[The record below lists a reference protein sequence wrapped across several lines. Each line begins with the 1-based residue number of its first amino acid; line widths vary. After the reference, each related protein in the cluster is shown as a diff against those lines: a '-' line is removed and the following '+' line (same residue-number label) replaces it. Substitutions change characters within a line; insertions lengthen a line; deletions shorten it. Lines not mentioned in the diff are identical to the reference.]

1 MSNIRKKIAACLAV
15 VLVFSVTGCENL
27 NKTVQNDGKQ
37 IEVTK
42 HIEVESVPEYAGEP
56 YVTIHDNKPD
66 FTEAELD
73 EDVFKSYSELDAKG
87 RCGVAEA
94 MIGKELMIM

>member
-27 NKTVQNDGKQ
+27 NKTVQNNGKQ

-42 HIEVESVPEYAGEP
+42 QI
-56 YVTIHDNKPD
+56 
-66 FTEAELD
+66 
-73 EDVFKSYSELDAKG
+73 G
-87 RCGVAEA
+87 RASCRERV
-94 MIGKELMIM
+94 

>member
-42 HIEVESVPEYAGEP
+42 HMEVESVPEYAGEP
-56 YVTIHDNKPD
+56 YVTIHDNNLMKMCLSP
-66 FTEAELD
+66 TVNWMQKA
-73 EDVFKSYSELDAKG
+73 DVAWRK
-87 RCGVAEA
+87 R
-94 MIGKELMIM
+94 

>member
-42 HIEVESVPEYAGEP
+42 HIELSQYRNMRENPMSRFMITNRILRRQNLMKMCLSPTA
-56 YVTIHDNKPD
+56 NWMQK
-66 FTEAELD
+66 A
-73 EDVFKSYSELDAKG
+73 DV
-87 RCGVAEA
+87 GVAEA
-94 MIGKELMIM
+94 

>member
-15 VLVFSVTGCENL
+15 LLLFSVTSCENL
-27 NKTVQNDGKQ
+27 NKAAQNDGQQ

-42 HIEVESVPEYAGEP
+42 HIEVESVPEYAGQP

-66 FTEAELD
+66 LRRQNLLKMCLSLTVNWMQKA
-73 EDVFKSYSELDAKG
+73 DVAWRK
-87 RCGVAEA
+87 R
-94 MIGKELMIM
+94 